1 MSRKK
6 DLFWLLLLI
15 LISLAVIA
23 LGLAALMGQ
32 RGLPRFYLTL
42 MGTTSLVRGI
52 FLLKRY
58 RAKYYPKET
67 QW

>member
-6 DLFWLLLLI
+6 DLFWILLLI
-15 LISLAVIA
+15 FISLSVIG
-23 LGLAALMGQ
+23 LGLAARLGK
-32 RGLPRFYLTL
+32 RGLPRFFLT
-42 MGTTSLVRGI
+42 GTGVVCFVRGLL
-52 FLLKRY
+52 LLKRY